1 MARGL
6 LQPTRA
12 VCSVAISAGKIT
24 KCCAIVL
31 LYGLSMQK
39 VQTVP
44 SVTRAL
50 DIAVDKAKKSTFG
63 FVGLN
68 HTMHI
73 GRLGDHPPRIAEEGM
88 FGMVWLNGGGVFL
101 APFGSA
107 DRCIHLEPIAFSSS
121 RRNSSPFVLD
131 MTMTVVAGGKIEQKL
146 VRGEEMPDGWVID
159 PDGAYASDP
168 A

>member
-1 MARGL
+1 MARDL

-44 SVTRAL
+44 SVTRVL
-50 DIAVDKAKKSTFG
+50 DIAVYKAKKSTFG

-68 HTMHI
+68 HTKHI
-73 GRLGDHPPRIAEEGM
+73 GRLGDYPPRIAEEGM
-88 FGMVWLNGGGVFL
+88 IGMEWLNGGGVFL
-101 APFGSA
+101 ARFGSA
-107 DRCIHLEPIAFSSS
+107 DRRIRPEPIAFSAS
-121 RRNSSPFVLD
+121 RRNGFPFVLD
-131 MTMTVVAGGKIEQKL
+131 MTITVVAGGEIEQKL
-146 VRGEEMPDGWVID
+146 IRGEKMPDGWVID